1 MDLAPNAWHAVVLL
15 HGLNDYRDGGGGAA
29 GRSTCLRT
37 SADDYLIPFKTRPMG
52 IAEVQ
57 ALKTE
62 LAATKRE
69 RDELQQTL
77 AKVRRVMNE

>member
-15 HGLNDYRDGGGGAA
+15 HGANDYRDGGAA

-37 SADDYLIPFKTRPMG
+37 CADDYLIPFKTRPMG

-69 RDELQQTL
+69 RDELQETL

>member
-1 MDLAPNAWHAVVLL
+1 MV
-15 HGLNDYRDGGGGAA
+15 
-29 GRSTCLRT
+29 
-37 SADDYLIPFKTRPMG
+37 PFKTRPMG

-69 RDELQQTL
+69 RHELQETL